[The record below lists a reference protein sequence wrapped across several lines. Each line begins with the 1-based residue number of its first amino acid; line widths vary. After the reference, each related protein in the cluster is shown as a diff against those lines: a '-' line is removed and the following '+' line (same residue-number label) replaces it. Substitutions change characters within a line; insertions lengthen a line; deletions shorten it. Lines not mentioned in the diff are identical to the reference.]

1 MRGYATATGV
11 LKKVNKSKF
20 DLFSWICGVSAGLNG
35 WLFWGSLTICW
46 QFLNVKIA
54 SNWFSTTCDFI
65 GCPEQDS
72 NLHASQHSHL
82 KRARLPFRHLGFS
95 EDKGKHLFSFL
106 QIFSTFQYAFSL
118 LFSFYFIFHLSLTAA
133 ILLSRSNLHEF
144 LLLYSSAIIPA
155 GCFSRNNARWLIT
168 NNQPISHTQQS
179 WLTRFNLFSRLIFM
193 FRSLFLSLPCS
204 DFFTTP
210 ILYLWRFS
218 RCAILFLHLNYILG
232 AKHCWQLFYGSN
244 GDL

>member
-1 MRGYATATGV
+1 MFQWV
-11 LKKVNKSKF
+11 
-20 DLFSWICGVSAGLNG
+20 I
-35 WLFWGSLTICW
+35 SL
-46 QFLNVKIA
+46 L
-54 SNWFSTTCDFI
+54 

-218 RCAILFLHLNYILG
+218 RCAILFLHLNYSTECILFHVYKG
-232 AKHCWQLFYGSN
+232 KSISKIQNTAQNHPFYKRTIHIDSSIKKKAP
-244 GDL
+244 